1 MATVKV
7 SEKTY
12 KRLNELAGKLR
23 SRLGRPVSVD
33 ETLDYLMKEKKVK
46 PSDFE
51 GAWSMTDEEEREV
64 LRSIEVLSGRWK
76 LRRES
81 S

>member
-12 KRLNELAGKLR
+12 KKLNQAAGKLR

-33 ETLDYLMKEKKVK
+33 ETLDYVMRESKIS
-46 PSDFE
+46 PSDFA
-51 GAWSMTDEEEREV
+51 GAWSMTDKEALEITND
-64 LRSIEVLSGRWK
+64 LGRSWMRWK
-76 LRRES
+76 S
-81 S
+81 QKD

>member
-12 KRLNELAGKLR
+12 KKLNQAAGKLR

-33 ETLDYLMKEKKVK
+33 ETLDFIMKENKVS
-46 PSDFE
+46 PSDFA
-51 GAWSMTDEEEREV
+51 GSWSMTDKEALEITND
-64 LRSIEVLSGRWK
+64 LDGSWKRWK
-76 LRRES
+76 S
-81 S
+81 QKD

>member
-7 SEKTY
+7 SERTY

-33 ETLDYLMKEKKVK
+33 DVLEYLLRPKKK

-51 GAWSMTDEEEREV
+51 GAWSMTDEEEGEV
-64 LRSIEVLSGRWK
+64 LRSIEVLWGRWK